1 MLEELL
7 AQIRAAQ
14 SSGMGETGLQL
25 TKTATG
31 ERSALQKYFN
41 AITGAGSDAET
52 KDIGRKRRRSKF
64 RLGGSIL
71 GAIALTAL
79 TGGAAAPHLAA
90 RIALGAGGG
99 SLLGSKAAQSTQAGG
114 WRLKGVTGDAPTGM
128 FLGAERERAGG
139 KARDLQRYVTEA
151 NKSFDQAQY
160 VNALTDAW
168 NTYRLATMPKTEGFL
183 SNLFKG
189 DIGGDMIDTMPE
201 ELIDKERAFG

>member
-71 GAIALTAL
+71 LPLLVTAA
-79 TGGAAAPHLAA
+79 TGGTAAPWLLA
-90 RIALGAGGG
+90 GAGGGG
-99 SLLGSKAAQSTQAGG
+99 SLLGSRLAQSTQAGG